1 MAATWGHSLVNAAE
15 PDLLQMVELEDT
27 VQQVAMTL
35 SSDYEDGQLSDK
47 DVVIVGCAADSAYK
61 QGSG

>member
-1 MAATWGHSLVNAAE
+1 MNAAE